1 MWKLTV
7 AVAVLCA
14 ALPAT
19 AGAATEDDLAQR
31 YAPVVRVVDQ
41 PEECGPGEPY
51 EPIDV
56 DALFDEDT
64 VSLRG
69 PWTSNDLIQVAQK
82 QTRRHVGRRHPEL
95 TGGMGGSRPCC
106 VAASAASV

>member
-1 MWKLTV
+1 MRALAIV
-7 AVAVLCA
+7 LLAAAVFPA
-14 ALPAT
+14 A

-69 PWTSNDLIQVAQK
+69 PWTSNDLIQVAPTADDLGKGLWEYNLDFPGNSLSPGCTYEQWS
-82 QTRRHVGRRHPEL
+82 RRI
-95 TGGMGGSRPCC
+95 
-106 VAASAASV
+106 